1 MTELAAPPP
10 RRPLGRSGFDISAL
24 AWGHWRLA
32 ANDVAHNLTLAH
44 AALDAGIDFFDT
56 ADIYGFDGTAGF
68 GAAEQAFGAML
79 AAEPGLR
86 QRLIIASK
94 GGIDPGVPYDSSA
107 AYLDRAIDASLAR
120 LGVDTIDLWQI
131 HRPDI
136 LTHPQEIAEVVA
148 RALASGKIR
157 AFGVSNF
164 TVAQIDALAKCLSAP
179 LVSTQPELS
188 ALHIDPLTNGE
199 SDQAIALDLA
209 LLAWSPLAGGRLV
222 QPDDARTR
230 AVAAAL
236 DQVADD
242 QGVERSSAALGWL
255 LAHPSRPIPIIGS
268 QNAQRIRQAANALKV
283 RWTRQSWYAVLVA
296 ARQEPLP

>member
-1 MTELAAPPP
+1 MTELPAPPP
-10 RRPLGRSGFDISAL
+10 RRPLGRSGFDVSAL

-32 ANDVAHNLTLAH
+32 ANDVSHNLTLAH

-79 AAEPGLR
+79 AAEPALR

-94 GGIDPGVPYDSSA
+94 GGIDPGIPYDSSA
-107 AYLDRAIDASLAR
+107 AYLEQAIDASLAR
-120 LGVDTIDLWQI
+120 LGVNTIDLWQI

-136 LTHPQEIAEVVA
+136 LTHPHEIAETAAKVI
-148 RALASGKIR
+148 ASGKIR
-157 AFGVSNF
+157 ALGVSNF
-164 TVAQIDALAKCLSAP
+164 TTAQIAALAECLATP
-179 LVSTQPELS
+179 LASTQPELS
-188 ALHIDPLTNGE
+188 ALHHDPLNNGE
-199 SDQAIALDLA
+199 SDQAIALNLA

-222 QPDDARTR
+222 QPDDARAR

-236 DQVADD
+236 DAVAKE
-242 QGVERSSAALGWL
+242 QGVARSAAALAWL
-255 LAHPSRPIPIIGS
+255 LAHPSRPIPIVGS
-268 QNAQRIRQAANALKV
+268 QNAQRIGQAAEALKV

>member
-1 MTELAAPPP
+1 MTALPASPP
-10 RRPLGRSGFDISAL
+10 RRPLGRSGFDVSAL

-32 ANDVAHNLTLAH
+32 TNDVSHNLALAH

-68 GAAEQAFGAML
+68 GTAEQAFGAML
-79 AAEPGLR
+79 AADPALR
-86 QRLIIASK
+86 GRLVIASK

-107 AYLDRAIDASLAR
+107 SYLDRAIDASLAR
-120 LGVDTIDLWQI
+120 LGIDTIDLWQI

-136 LTHPQEIAEVVA
+136 LTHPHEIAEMVE
-148 RALASGKIR
+148 RAFASGKIR

-164 TVAQIDALAKCLSAP
+164 TVAQIATLAECLTTP

-188 ALHIDPLTNGE
+188 ALHLDPLTNGE
-199 SDQAIALDLA
+199 TDQAIALDLA

-222 QPDDARTR
+222 QPDDARAQ

-236 DQVADD
+236 DAVAQD
-242 QGVERSSAALGWL
+242 QGVERSAAALGWL
-255 LAHPSRPIPIIGS
+255 MAHPSRPIPIIGS
-268 QNAQRIRQAANALKV
+268 QNPARIAQAADALKV

>member
-1 MTELAAPPP
+1 MTELSAPPP
-10 RRPLGRSGFDISAL
+10 RRPLGRSGIDVSAL
-24 AWGHWRLA
+24 AWGHWRLV
-32 ANDVAHNLTLAH
+32 ANDVSHNLTLAH

-86 QRLIIASK
+86 QRLVIASK

-107 AYLDRAIDASLAR
+107 KYLEQAIDVSLKRMA
-120 LGVDTIDLWQI
+120 VDTIDLWQV

-136 LTHPQEIAEVVA
+136 LTHPHEIAETVE

-157 AFGVSNF
+157 AFGVSNY
-164 TVAQIDALAKCLSAP
+164 TIAQIDVLAKCLSAP
-179 LVSTQPELS
+179 LISTQPEMS
-188 ALHIDPLTNGE
+188 ALHLDPMINGE

-209 LLAWSPLAGGRLV
+209 LLAWSPLAGGRLI
-222 QPDDARTR
+222 QPDDKRAH

-236 DQVADD
+236 DTVAQD
-242 QGVERSSAALGWL
+242 QGVDRSSAALSWL

-268 QNAQRIRQAANALKV
+268 QNAQRIKQAADALKV
-283 RWTRQSWYAVLVA
+283 RWNRQSWYAVLVA

>member
-1 MTELAAPPP
+1 MTEIGAPPP
-10 RRPLGRSGFDISAL
+10 RRLLGRSGIQVSAL

-32 ANDVAHNLTLAH
+32 TNDVAHNLALAH

-56 ADIYGFDGTAGF
+56 AEIYGFDGTAGF
-68 GAAEQAFGAML
+68 GEAEQAFGAML
-79 AAEPGLR
+79 AAEPTLR

-107 AYLDRAIDASLAR
+107 SYLDRAIEASLSR
-120 LGVDTIDLWQI
+120 LGVETIDLWQI

-136 LTHPQEIAEVVA
+136 LTHPHDIAETVA
-148 RALASGKIR
+148 RAVASGKIR

-164 TVAQIDALAKCLSAP
+164 TLAQITTLAECLTVP
-179 LVSTQPELS
+179 LASTQPELS
-188 ALHIDPLTNGE
+188 ALHSEPFSNGE
-199 SDQAIALDLA
+199 SDQAMALDLA

-222 QPDDARTR
+222 DPDDARAR

-236 DQVADD
+236 DEVAG
-242 QGVERSSAALGWL
+242 QHGVTRSAAALGWL
-255 LAHPSRPIPIIGS
+255 MAHPSRPIPIVGS
-268 QNAQRIRQAANALKV
+268 QNAERIARAADALKV